1 MGAAKKIRLPYEV
14 LVNGN
19 ARMWYSLF
27 KAMKRKEF
35 VEYPQRIRSFDDMTV
50 AEYYA
55 YKRVARARE
64 DDKVWEQIQRTT
76 EGIPA
81 MQGTIQRDDTA
92 QLSAYT
98 QMLHEEDQKPGMT
111 QAEIHGKIESQ
122 KEEKEMKLKAF
133 TTKTD
138 EGTAGYAVEWMG
150 KTYPVNPGQKEIT
163 IDGVTF
169 PIEGENLTPAKP
181 EPAEEPAEKP
191 EKKSSKKK

>member
-1 MGAAKKIRLPYEV
+1 MGSAKKIKLPYEV
-14 LVNGN
+14 LINGN

-35 VEYPQRIRSFDDMTV
+35 VEYPQRVRSFDDMAV

-64 DDKVWEQIQRTT
+64 DDKVWEQIQKTT

-81 MQGTIQRDDTA
+81 MQGTIQRDEKTELA
-92 QLSAYT
+92 AYT
-98 QMLHEEDQKPGMT
+98 QALHEEDQKPAMT
-111 QAEIHGKIESQ
+111 QAEIHGKIENI

-138 EGTAGYAVEWMG
+138 EGTASYAVEWMG
-150 KTYPVNPGQKEIT
+150 KTYPVNPGQKEIA

-169 PIEGENLTPAKP
+169 PIEGTDEPAKK
-181 EPAEEPAEKP
+181 EEPAKKAEP
-191 EKKSSKKK
+191 EKKTSKKK

>member
-1 MGAAKKIRLPYEV
+1 MGAAKKIKLPYEV

-35 VEYPQRIRSFDDMTV
+35 MEYPQRIRSFDDMTV

-64 DDKVWEQIQRTT
+64 DDKVWEQIQKTT

-81 MQGTIQRDDTA
+81 MQGTIQRDEKTELA
-92 QLSAYT
+92 AYT
-98 QMLHEEDQKPGMT
+98 QALHEEDQKPGMT
-111 QAEIHGKIESQ
+111 QAEIHGKIENI

-138 EGTAGYAVEWMG
+138 EGTASYAVEWMG

-169 PIEGENLTPAKP
+169 PIEGENLAPTKP
-181 EPAEEPAEKP
+181 EPAEKP
-191 EKKSSKKK
+191 EKKSSNKK

>member
-1 MGAAKKIRLPYEV
+1 MGSAKKIKLPYEV
-14 LVNGN
+14 LINGN

-35 VEYPQRIRSFDDMTV
+35 VEYPQRVRSFDDMAV

-64 DDKVWEQIQRTT
+64 DDKVWEQIQKTT

-81 MQGTIQRDDTA
+81 MQGTIQRDEKTELA
-92 QLSAYT
+92 AYT
-98 QMLHEEDQKPGMT
+98 QALHEEDQKPAMT
-111 QAEIHGKIESQ
+111 QAEIHGKIENI

-138 EGTAGYAVEWMG
+138 EGTASYAVEWMG
-150 KTYPVNPGQKEIT
+150 KTHPVNPGQKEIA

-169 PIEGENLTPAKP
+169 PIEGAEAPAKKAA
-181 EPAEEPAEKP
+181 PAKEAEP
-191 EKKSSKKK
+191 EKKTSKKK

>member
-64 DDKVWEQIQRTT
+64 DDKVWEQIQKTT

-98 QMLHEEDQKPGMT
+98 QALHEEDQKPGMT
-111 QAEIHGKIESQ
+111 QAEIHGKIENI

-163 IDGVTF
+163 ISGVTF
-169 PIEGENLTPAKP
+169 PLEGEHLTPAKP

>member
-1 MGAAKKIRLPYEV
+1 MGSAKKIKLPYEV
-14 LVNGN
+14 LINGN

-35 VEYPQRIRSFDDMTV
+35 VEYPQRVRSFDDMAV

-64 DDKVWEQIQRTT
+64 DDKVWEQIQKTT

-81 MQGTIQRDDTA
+81 MQGTIQRDEKTELA
-92 QLSAYT
+92 AYT
-98 QMLHEEDQKPGMT
+98 QALHEEDQKPAMT
-111 QAEIHGKIESQ
+111 QAEIHGKIENI

-138 EGTAGYAVEWMG
+138 EGTANYAVEWMG
-150 KTYPVNPGQKEIT
+150 KTYPVNPGQKEIA

-169 PIEGENLTPAKP
+169 PIEGTGAPAKKAA
-181 EPAEEPAEKP
+181 PAKEAEP
-191 EKKSSKKK
+191 EKKTSKKK

>member
-98 QMLHEEDQKPGMT
+98 QVLHEEDQKPGMT
-111 QAEIHGKIESQ
+111 QA
-122 KEEKEMKLKAF
+122 
-133 TTKTD
+133 
-138 EGTAGYAVEWMG
+138 
-150 KTYPVNPGQKEIT
+150 
-163 IDGVTF
+163 
-169 PIEGENLTPAKP
+169 
-181 EPAEEPAEKP
+181 
-191 EKKSSKKK
+191 

>member
-1 MGAAKKIRLPYEV
+1 MGSAKKIKLPYEV
-14 LVNGN
+14 LINGN

-35 VEYPQRIRSFDDMTV
+35 VEYPQRVRSFDDMAV

-64 DDKVWEQIQRTT
+64 DDKVWEQIQKTT

-81 MQGTIQRDDTA
+81 MQGTIQRDEKTELA
-92 QLSAYT
+92 AYT
-98 QMLHEEDQKPGMT
+98 QALHEEDQKPAMT
-111 QAEIHGKIESQ
+111 QAEIHGKIENI

-138 EGTAGYAVEWMG
+138 EGTANYAVEWMG
-150 KTYPVNPGQKEIT
+150 KTYPVNPGQKEIA

-169 PIEGENLTPAKP
+169 PIEGADEPAKK
-181 EPAEEPAEKP
+181 EEPAKKAEP
-191 EKKSSKKK
+191 EKKTSKKK